1 MDGCRRCASPTVNVL
16 GVGLRAQRMA
26 DAVKSVTRWVE
37 RRSRSYVCVAD
48 VHSVVRCQDDP
59 ALKALYND
67 AGMVV
72 TDGMPLVWLA
82 RRAGYGAVER
92 VYGPDLMLELCA
104 LSVERGWRHAFYGAT
119 DEVLAK
125 LRSRLEARFTGLQV
139 VDCQAPPFRPLTEEE
154 DRVAVERIN
163 ASRPDILWV
172 GLGAP
177 KQERWMA
184 GHRDRLDVPVMIGV
198 GAAFDFHAGTKP
210 QAPRWMQRNGLEW
223 LFRLATE
230 PRRLARRYAVH
241 NTRFLWLIAQQHLGL
256 RAFPVIATTKPPAPE
271 PDEPAPNAL

>member
-1 MDGCRRCASPTVNVL
+1 MESGRCIPPIVNVL

-26 DAVKSVTRWVE
+26 DAVESVTRWIE
-37 RRSRSYVCVAD
+37 RRVRTYVCVAD

-59 ALKALYND
+59 ALKSLYND

-82 RRAGYGAVER
+82 RRAGHEAVER

-125 LRSRLEARFTGLQV
+125 LRGRLESRFPGLRI
-139 VDCQAPPFRPLTEEE
+139 VDCQAPPFRPLTEDE
-154 DRVAVERIN
+154 DRAAVERIN
-163 ASRPDILWV
+163 AARPDILWV

-184 GHRDRLDVPVMIGV
+184 GHLGRLDVPVMIGV

-223 LFRLATE
+223 LFRLASE

-241 NTRFLWLIAQQHLGL
+241 NTRFLWLIAQQQLGL
-256 RAFPVIATTKPPAPE
+256 REFPLIDGSRPTVPGPDGPAPK
-271 PDEPAPNAL
+271 PL